1 MSRAGR
7 KIALLE
13 RRPWPLALMAGGG
26 LTLLLPSAVALYG
39 PPELLDSAVAL
50 GDVRLAS
57 GLLGLFLVSTAV
69 FRLLLRR
76 RRLAEESVDEEPA
89 PRRPAATAR
98 DVQET
103 PAGARAHL
111 R

>member
-7 KIALLE
+7 QIALLE
-13 RRPWPLALMAGGG
+13 RRPWTLAVLAGGG

-50 GDVRLAS
+50 GDGRLAA
-57 GLLGLFLVSTAV
+57 GLLGLFMISTAA

-76 RRLAEESVDEEPA
+76 RRLAEESVDEEPP
-89 PRRPAATAR
+89 PRRHADPAR
-98 DVQET
+98 DVKEA
-103 PAGARAHL
+103 PAEARAHL

>member
-13 RRPWPLALMAGGG
+13 RRPWTLAMIAGGG
-26 LTLLLPSAVALYG
+26 LTLLLPSAVAL
-39 PPELLDSAVAL
+39 
-50 GDVRLAS
+50 GDARLAA
-57 GLLGLFLVSTAV
+57 GLLGLFMISTAA

-76 RRLAEESVDEEPA
+76 RRLAEESVDEEPP
-89 PRRPAATAR
+89 PRRHAAPAR
-98 DVQET
+98 DVKET
-103 PAGARAHL
+103 PAEARAHL